1 METIQQFLD
10 AQQGT
15 IPTAAIAKIVADQ
28 AAFGGD
34 VRAKVVAQIEQR
46 SATMQGTADDGGSV
60 PAASDCCADEQ
71 RRVLTGQTA
80 SAGSCT
86 TC

>member
-1 METIQQFLD
+1 METIQEFLD
-10 AQQGT
+10 ATQGT

-34 VRAKVVAQIEQR
+34 ISAKVVAQIEQR
-46 SATMQGTADDGGSV
+46 STTMQGLLTTAEGAGRERLL
-60 PAASDCCADEQ
+60 ADEQ
-71 RRVLTGQTA
+71 RRVQTGQTA